1 MERDQLTDVELTFL
15 ETPNLE
21 ASQSQPSSAAAMEP
35 ADVKFQTEEESL
47 IAPENW
53 IDQILGGMEST
64 FPATENG
71 GAGEANVTTNENVED
86 LAAFLRGGPQ
96 DLADVDQNLSKEK
109 VKEVDAEQTLED
121 IHAFTRTLEEKEIAP
136 QTLENNEVHLDG
148 LAALEAETI
157 AEDGLTVVTTEYLR
171 VSDVD
176 SVASS
181 MKSSEIQQGEGLF
194 KVDTRPALGN
204 VLADYGGER
213 VDKEEWNWIS
223 DDEKLGEKDIKERPG
238 ELLRA
243 GLGIGEMEEI
253 SEDEEQEENI
263 GQAWTISSK
272 TVETTI
278 EPAPENERSA
288 TPNVSSMSTKIETA
302 SDTGLEI
309 KSDSIEGSPLSE
321 KLEYV
326 IESALEVREESKDE
340 GDANEGEGSDF
351 EFSDD
356 DTSSD
361 EEVEPTLS
369 LQERERRLVAMDETG
384 GDDDDQPSA
393 ARLRT
398 KNEVAAL
405 PRIEPI
411 TELIPQNAS
420 LRSIGTIHSTVDDLL
435 VIQSTPTDNTD
446 RVLDADTIVLFSD
459 RTPLGRIFETFG
471 PVTKPLY
478 SIRFNSVEEVQ
489 EMLEKSGKGT
499 EVFVAE
505 GLEKVVFTRVLKA
518 YKGSDASNIHDEE
531 VGDEEMEFSDDEQ
544 EAEFK
549 RQLKLKRKRAA
560 NTQVDGNTGPLGP
573 PDQTFMDN
581 AEYQILQRP
590 RDQQQARGR
599 SPQMSNYNN
608 RYPSPGGSHTHSS
621 SNDGF
626 RRGRGSHDGGFR
638 GHHQRG
644 GRGGRGRGGHQQSR
658 GGYAQSHPFHQ
669 QAYLQQYPS
678 QAFPPYPTSNP
689 IPNQQQ
695 QQLALAALS
704 LLNANNPAM
713 PNMGMMGGLDISSMM
728 GMMQGVLQQQQQQQQ
743 QQQGSGTNQHRGQSQ
758 GQQQTPPGGYGY
770 DPRLNGGGL

>member
-1 MERDQLTDVELTFL
+1 MGGEYRTDVELPSL
-15 ETPNLE
+15 ETPNIE
-21 ASQSQPSSAAAMEP
+21 ASPSRPSATVGMEP
-35 ADVKFQTEEESL
+35 APGKIQTKPESP

-53 IDQILGGMEST
+53 IDQILGGMESN
-64 FPATENG
+64 FSATENG
-71 GAGEANVTTNENVED
+71 GAEATNVTNETVED
-86 LAAFLRGGPQ
+86 LAAFLREGPQ
-96 DLADVDQNLSKEK
+96 DLADTDQKFNGGNAALEDTHAST
-109 VKEVDAEQTLED
+109 QTLED
-121 IHAFTRTLEEKEIAP
+121 KEIVP
-136 QTLENNEVHLDG
+136 QTLENSVVQLDG

-157 AEDGLTVVTTEYLR
+157 VEDGLTVVTTEDVCL
-171 VSDVD
+171 SAVD

-181 MKSSEIQQGEGLF
+181 IKSSEPQPGEGLF

-204 VLADYGGER
+204 VSADYGEER
-213 VDKEEWNWIS
+213 GNKDEWNWIS
-223 DDEKLGEKDIKERPG
+223 DDEKLGEKDIKEQPRERLPT
-238 ELLRA
+238 
-243 GLGIGEMEEI
+243 GLGVGEMEEI

-263 GQAWTISSK
+263 DQPSTILSK

-278 EPAPENERSA
+278 KPVPESERSVA
-288 TPNVSSMSTKIETA
+288 TDVSSISTKIETA
-302 SDTGLEI
+302 SDTALEI
-309 KSDSIEGSPLSE
+309 KSEKIELVE
-321 KLEYV
+321 KLESV
-326 IESALEVREESKDE
+326 IEPALEVKEESKYE
-340 GDANEGEGSDF
+340 GDADEGEGSDF
-351 EFSDD
+351 EFSDE

-369 LQERERRLVAMDETG
+369 LQERERRLVAMDENG

-393 ARLRT
+393 TRLRT
-398 KNEVAAL
+398 KNELAAL
-405 PRIEPI
+405 PKIEPI
-411 TELIPQNAS
+411 TEPIPQDAS

-435 VIQSTPTDNTD
+435 VIQSPPTDNTD

-489 EMLEKSGKGT
+489 AMLEKSGTGT

-531 VGDEEMEFSDDEQ
+531 VGEEEMEFSDDEQ

-560 NTQVDGNTGPLGP
+560 NTQVDGNTGSPGP
-573 PDQTFMDN
+573 ADQALMDN

-590 RDQQQARGR
+590 RGQQQARGR

-608 RYPSPGGSHTHSS
+608 RYPNSGGSHSHTSL
-621 SNDGF
+621 NDGF

-644 GRGGRGRGGHQQSR
+644 GRGGRGRGGYQQSR
-658 GGYAQSHPFHQ
+658 GGYAQSHPFQ
-669 QAYLQQYPS
+669 QQGYPQQYPS
-678 QAFPPYPTSNP
+678 QAFPPYPPNP

-713 PNMGMMGGLDISSMM
+713 QNMGMMGGFDISSMM
-728 GMMQGVLQQQQQQQQ
+728 GMMQGVLQQQQQQQ
-743 QQQGSGTNQHRGQSQ
+743 GSGTGQNQGQSQ
-758 GQQQTPPGGYGY
+758 EQQQTQPGGYGY